1 MSIMTS
7 RTCRDDLSS
16 GESSGARAASVL
28 RRRVRVTLRRVIESE
43 SIKLRSLRSSRYAL
57 AAIALLVLLLGVFMA
72 VGEVVAEPEATS
84 GTVDA
89 LGGSLSGVGIAEL
102 VAAALGVLV
111 VTGEYASGM
120 IRSTFTAV
128 PRRWLVVVAKALVV
142 AATVFAAAMVATL
155 LAFTVAQQ
163 LLASDGKSISFSAP
177 GVLRALVGAA
187 LYLAVVAVLGA
198 GFGWLLRSTA
208 GALMTLFAI
217 LYLLPVLEV
226 VLPRRVSD
234 AVMPYLPANAGS
246 AVMQLTP
253 GDLLAPWTGFAV
265 LLGYSA
271 LLLCAAALVVQR
283 RDA

>member
-1 MSIMTS
+1 MSTTTS
-7 RTCRDDLSS
+7 
-16 GESSGARAASVL
+16 
-28 RRRVRVTLRRVIESE
+28 
-43 SIKLRSLRSSRYAL
+43 
-57 AAIALLVLLLGVFMA
+57 ALLVVLLGVFMA
-72 VGEVVAEPEATS
+72 VGEVVTPPE
-84 GTVDA
+84 GNGETVDA
-89 LGGSLSGVGIAEL
+89 LGGSLSGVGLAEL
-102 VAAALGVLV
+102 IAAALGVLV
-111 VTGEYASGM
+111 VTAEYASGT

-142 AATVFAAAMVATL
+142 AGTVFAAAVAATL

-198 GFGWLLRSTA
+198 GLGWLLRSTA

-226 VLPRRVSD
+226 VLPRSVSD
-234 AVMPYLPANAGS
+234 TVMPYLPANAGS
-246 AVMQLTP
+246 ALMQLTP

-265 LLGYSA
+265 LLGYAA
-271 LLLCAAALVVQR
+271 LLVGTAALVVQR

>member
-1 MSIMTS
+1 MSTTTS
-7 RTCRDDLSS
+7 RTSREHLPG
-16 GESSGARAASVL
+16 GEDPGRQAVSAL
-28 RRRVRVTLRRVIESE
+28 RRPAGVTLRRVIDSE
-43 SIKLRSLRSSRYAL
+43 WIKLRSLRSSRYAL
-57 AAIALLVLLLGVFMA
+57 AVIALLVVLLGVFMA
-72 VGEVVAEPEATS
+72 VGEVVAEPEAK
-84 GTVDA
+84 GETVDP
-89 LGGSLSGVGIAEL
+89 LGGSLSGVGLAEL
-102 VAAALGVLV
+102 IAAALGVLV
-111 VTGEYASGM
+111 VTAEYASGT

-142 AATVFAAAMVATL
+142 AGTVFVAAVAATL

-198 GFGWLLRSTA
+198 GLGWLLRSTA

-226 VLPRRVSD
+226 VLPRSVSD
-234 AVMPYLPANAGS
+234 TVMPYLPANAGS
-246 AVMQLTP
+246 ALMQLTP

-265 LLGYSA
+265 LLGYAA
-271 LLLCAAALVVQR
+271 LLVGTAALVVQR

>member
-1 MSIMTS
+1 MSTTTS
-7 RTCRDDLSS
+7 RDDVSS
-16 GESSGARAASVL
+16 GERPGSQAARVL
-28 RRRVRVTLRRVIESE
+28 RRQGGVTLPRVITSE

-57 AAIALLVLLLGVFMA
+57 AAIALLVVLLGVFMA
-72 VGEVVAEPEATS
+72 VGEVVAEPES
-84 GTVDA
+84 DGETVDA

-102 VAAALGVLV
+102 IAAALGVLV
-111 VTGEYASGM
+111 VSGEYASGM

-142 AATVFAAAMVATL
+142 AVAVFAAALAATL
-155 LAFTVAQQ
+155 LAFTIAKQ
-163 LLASDGKSISFSAP
+163 LLTSDGKPISFSAP

-187 LYLAVVAVLGA
+187 LYLALVAVLGA

-226 VLPRRVSD
+226 VLPQRVSD
-234 AVMPYLPANAGS
+234 TVMPYLPANAGS
-246 AVMQLTP
+246 ALMQLTP
-253 GDLLAPWTGFAV
+253 GDLLTPWTGFAV
-265 LLGYSA
+265 LLGHSA
-271 LLLCAAALVVQR
+271 LVLGAAAVVVQR

>member
-1 MSIMTS
+1 MSTTTS
-7 RTCRDDLSS
+7 RDDVSS
-16 GESSGARAASVL
+16 GERPGAQAARVL
-28 RRRVRVTLRRVIESE
+28 RRPEGVTLPRVITSE

-57 AAIALLVLLLGVFMA
+57 AAIALLVVLLGVFMA
-72 VGEVVAEPEATS
+72 VGEVVAEPES
-84 GTVDA
+84 NGETVDA

-102 VAAALGVLV
+102 IAAALGVLV
-111 VTGEYASGM
+111 VSGEYASGM

-142 AATVFAAAMVATL
+142 AVSVFAAALAATL
-155 LAFTVAQQ
+155 LAFTIAQQ
-163 LLASDGKSISFSAP
+163 LLSSDGKSISFSAP

-187 LYLAVVAVLGA
+187 LYLALVAVLGA
-198 GFGWLLRSTA
+198 GFAWLLRSTA

-234 AVMPYLPANAGS
+234 TVMPYLPANAGS
-246 AVMQLTP
+246 ALMQLTP
-253 GDLLAPWTGFAV
+253 GGLLAPWAGFAV

-271 LLLCAAALVVQR
+271 LVLGAAAVVVQR

>member
-1 MSIMTS
+1 MSTTTS
-7 RTCRDDLSS
+7 RTSRDDVSS
-16 GESSGARAASVL
+16 GERPGAQAARVL
-28 RRRVRVTLRRVIESE
+28 RRSEGVTLPRVITSE

-57 AAIALLVLLLGVFMA
+57 AAIALLVVLLGVFMA
-72 VGEVVAEPEATS
+72 VGEVVAEPDSNGE
-84 GTVDA
+84 TVDA

-102 VAAALGVLV
+102 IAAALGVLV
-111 VTGEYASGM
+111 VSGEYASGM

-142 AATVFAAAMVATL
+142 AATVFAAALAATL
-155 LAFTVAQQ
+155 LAFTIAQQ
-163 LLASDGKSISFSAP
+163 LLISDGKSISFSAP

-187 LYLAVVAVLGA
+187 LYLALVAVLGA

-208 GALMTLFAI
+208 GALMTLFAV

-226 VLPRRVSD
+226 VLPRGVSD
-234 AVMPYLPANAGS
+234 TVMPYLPSNAGS
-246 AVMQLTP
+246 ALMQLTP

-271 LLLCAAALVVQR
+271 LVLGAAAVVVQR

>member
-1 MSIMTS
+1 MSTTTRTS
-7 RTCRDDLSS
+7 TDDVSR
-16 GESSGARAASVL
+16 GERPDAQAAGVL
-28 RRRVRVTLRRVIESE
+28 RRPLGVTLQRVIGSE
-43 SIKLRSLRSSRYAL
+43 LIKLRSLRSSRYAL
-57 AAIALLVLLLGVFMA
+57 IAIALLVILLGVFMA
-72 VGEVVAEPEATS
+72 VGEVVAEPE
-84 GTVDA
+84 GNGETVDA

-102 VAAALGVLV
+102 IAAALGVLV
-111 VTGEYASGM
+111 VTGEYSSGM

-142 AATVFAAAMVATL
+142 ASAVFAAAVAATL

-163 LLASDGKSISFSAP
+163 LLASDGKPISFSGP

-234 AVMPYLPANAGS
+234 TVMPYLPANAGS
-246 AVMQLTP
+246 AMMQLTP
-253 GDLLAPWTGFAV
+253 GNLLAPWTGFAV
-265 LLGYSA
+265 LLGYA
-271 LLLCAAALVVQR
+271 TVLLGAAVLVVQR

>member
-1 MSIMTS
+1 MSTTTRTS
-7 RTCRDDLSS
+7 TDDVSR
-16 GESSGARAASVL
+16 GERPDAQAAGVL
-28 RRRVRVTLRRVIESE
+28 RRPLGVTLQRVIGSE
-43 SIKLRSLRSSRYAL
+43 LIKLRSLRSSRYAL
-57 AAIALLVLLLGVFMA
+57 IAIALLVILLGVFMA
-72 VGEVVAEPEATS
+72 VGEVVAEPE
-84 GTVDA
+84 GNGETVDA

-102 VAAALGVLV
+102 IAAALGVLV
-111 VTGEYASGM
+111 VTGEYSSGM

-142 AATVFAAAMVATL
+142 ATAVFAAAVAATL

-163 LLASDGKSISFSAP
+163 LLASDGKPISFSGP

-226 VLPRRVSD
+226 VLPRRVGD
-234 AVMPYLPANAGS
+234 TVMPYLPANAGS
-246 AVMQLTP
+246 AMMQLTP

-265 LLGYSA
+265 LLGYA
-271 LLLCAAALVVQR
+271 TVLLGAAVLVVQR

>member
-1 MSIMTS
+1 MSTTTS
-7 RTCRDDLSS
+7 RTSREHSPSS
-16 GESSGARAASVL
+16 DRPGARTATAV
-28 RRRVRVTLRRVIESE
+28 RRPPGVTLPRVITSE
-43 SIKLRSLRSSRYAL
+43 WVKLRSLRSSRYSV
-57 AAIALLVLLLGVFMA
+57 AAIALLLVLLGVFTA
-72 VGEVVAEPEATS
+72 IGEVVTDPE
-84 GTVDA
+84 GNGETVDA

-128 PRRWLVVVAKALVV
+128 PRRWMVVLAKALVV
-142 AATVFAAAMVATL
+142 AGTVFVASVAATL
-155 LAFTVAQQ
+155 LTFAVAQQ
-163 LLASDGKSISFSAP
+163 LFASDGKSISFSAP
-177 GVLRALVGAA
+177 GVPRALVGAA
-187 LYLAVVAVLGA
+187 LYLGLIAVLGG

-226 VLPRRVSD
+226 VLPRNVSD
-234 AVMPYLPANAGS
+234 AVMPYLPGNAGS
-246 AVMQLTP
+246 VVMQLTS

>member
-1 MSIMTS
+1 MSTTTRTS
-7 RTCRDDLSS
+7 TDDVSR
-16 GESSGARAASVL
+16 GERPDAQAAGVL
-28 RRRVRVTLRRVIESE
+28 RRPLGVTLQRVIGSE
-43 SIKLRSLRSSRYAL
+43 LIKLRSLRSSRYAL
-57 AAIALLVLLLGVFMA
+57 IAIALLVILLGVFMA
-72 VGEVVAEPEATS
+72 VGEVVAEPE
-84 GTVDA
+84 GNGETVDA

-102 VAAALGVLV
+102 IAAALGVLV
-111 VTGEYASGM
+111 VTGEYSSGM

-142 AATVFAAAMVATL
+142 ATAVFAAAVAATL

-163 LLASDGKSISFSAP
+163 LLASDGKPISFSGP

-234 AVMPYLPANAGS
+234 TVMPYLPANAGS
-246 AVMQLTP
+246 AMMQLTP

-265 LLGYSA
+265 LLGYA
-271 LLLCAAALVVQR
+271 TVLLGAAVLVVQR

>member
-128 PRRWLVVVAKALVV
+128 PRRWMVVLAKALVV
-142 AATVFAAAMVATL
+142 AGTVFVASVAATL
-155 LAFTVAQQ
+155 LTFAVAQQ

-177 GVLRALVGAA
+177 GVPRALVGAA
-187 LYLAVVAVLGA
+187 LYLGLIAVLGG

-226 VLPRRVSD
+226 VLPRNVSD
-234 AVMPYLPANAGS
+234 AVMPYLPGNAGS
-246 AVMQLTP
+246 AVMQLTS

>member
-1 MSIMTS
+1 MSTTTS
-7 RTCRDDLSS
+7 RTSRDDVSS
-16 GESSGARAASVL
+16 GERSGAQAARVL
-28 RRRVRVTLRRVIESE
+28 RRPEGVTLPRVITSE

-57 AAIALLVLLLGVFMA
+57 AAIALLVVLLGVFMA
-72 VGEVVAEPEATS
+72 VGEVVAEPES
-84 GTVDA
+84 NGETVDA

-102 VAAALGVLV
+102 IAAALGVLV
-111 VTGEYASGM
+111 VSGEYASGM
-120 IRSTFTAV
+120 IRPTFTAV

-142 AATVFAAAMVATL
+142 AVTVFAAALAATL
-155 LAFTVAQQ
+155 LAFTIAQQ
-163 LLASDGKSISFSAP
+163 LLTSDGKSISFSAP

-187 LYLAVVAVLGA
+187 LYLALIAVLGA

-234 AVMPYLPANAGS
+234 TVMPYLPANAGS
-246 AVMQLTP
+246 ALMQLTP

-271 LLLCAAALVVQR
+271 LVLGAAAVVVQR

>member
-1 MSIMTS
+1 MSTTTRTS
-7 RTCRDDLSS
+7 TDDVSR
-16 GESSGARAASVL
+16 GERPDAQAAGVL
-28 RRRVRVTLRRVIESE
+28 RRPLGVTLQRVIGSE
-43 SIKLRSLRSSRYAL
+43 LIKLRSLRSSRYAL
-57 AAIALLVLLLGVFMA
+57 IAIALLVILLGVFMA
-72 VGEVVAEPEATS
+72 VGEVVAEPE
-84 GTVDA
+84 GNGETVDA

-102 VAAALGVLV
+102 IAAALGVLV
-111 VTGEYASGM
+111 VTGEYSSGM

-142 AATVFAAAMVATL
+142 ASAVFAAAVAATL

-163 LLASDGKSISFSAP
+163 LLASDGKPISFSGP

-226 VLPRRVSD
+226 VLPRRVGD
-234 AVMPYLPANAGS
+234 TVMPYLPANAGS
-246 AVMQLTP
+246 AMMQLTP

-265 LLGYSA
+265 LLGYA
-271 LLLCAAALVVQR
+271 TVLLGAAVLVVQR

>member
-1 MSIMTS
+1 MSTTTS
-7 RTCRDDLSS
+7 RTSKDDVSR
-16 GESSGARAASVL
+16 GVRPGAQAAGVL
-28 RRRVRVTLRRVIESE
+28 RRPLGVTLRRVIGSE
-43 SIKLRSLRSSRYAL
+43 LIKLRSLRSSRYAL
-57 AAIALLVLLLGVFMA
+57 VAIALLVVLLGVFMA
-72 VGEVVAEPEATS
+72 VGEVVAEPEAN
-84 GTVDA
+84 GETVDA

-128 PRRWLVVVAKALVV
+128 PRRWLVVAAKALVV
-142 AATVFAAAMVATL
+142 AAAVFAAAVAATL

-163 LLASDGKSISFSAP
+163 LLASDGKSISFGGP

-226 VLPRRVSD
+226 VLPRTVSD

-246 AVMQLTP
+246 AMMQLTP

-265 LLGYSA
+265 LLGYCA
-271 LLLCAAALVVQR
+271 LLLGAAALVVQR